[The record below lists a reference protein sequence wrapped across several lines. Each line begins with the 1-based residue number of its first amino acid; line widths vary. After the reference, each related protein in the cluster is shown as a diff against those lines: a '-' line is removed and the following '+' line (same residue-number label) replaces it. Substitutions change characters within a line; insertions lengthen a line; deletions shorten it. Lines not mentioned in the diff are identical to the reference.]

1 MCSFDAMSERR
12 IHAFTHVTAINW
24 SYSSEQFISAMLSK
38 VRASKKKSFARGT
51 RHTPSQSSIITA
63 LLLQTSRMEKN
74 SCRRDHLVLQ
84 HSLTCGCHVRR
95 EDNAYRRVAAC
106 DRRIWAAAR
115 RTCGLCRPGNLDGS
129 PHTCDCLSVVA
140 VVWYL

>member
-38 VRASKKKSFARGT
+38 VRASKKKIVRARNSSHAIAVLYHYSPSFANIANG
-51 RHTPSQSSIITA
+51 
-63 LLLQTSRMEKN
+63 KN

-95 EDNAYRRVAAC
+95 EDSAYRHEAAC

-115 RTCGLCRPGNLDGS
+115 HICGLDRPGTLDGN
-129 PHTCDCLSVVA
+129 PHTCGCLSVVA
-140 VVWYL
+140 GVWYL